1 MDMEWKRKRPEDCG
15 VSPKAILE
23 TIRRCEK
30 EIKYPHGLLIT
41 KDGYLLAEAF
51 WKPERP
57 EAKRNGYSLGKS
69 MVSIAVGFAIE
80 EGRLK
85 LETKVLPYFQD
96 EFPEEFDQRL
106 MDLTVRDLLTMCASS
121 ATASTVFQ
129 DVPDDK
135 WVTYYL
141 SLPPF
146 AAPGT
151 EFHYDTGG
159 MYLLSCLISKT
170 TGHNTL
176 EYLRLKL
183 LDPLGIRDCCWLED
197 GKGRNVGGWGIYLN
211 CYDGL
216 KIAAVLA
223 NQGSWKGRQLIPAW
237 FVKELAVSKVDTQ
250 DDPGLGWK
258 YGYSFGFWKGA
269 ESVFV
274 AFGAFGQLWICNPSN
289 GMAVVTA
296 AGCSHEDNKKL
307 MEIVQQMLVLNAK
320 EDCIPYEEEEYE
332 SLQREISL
340 LSLPCPCGGQNT
352 GLRVFDQKYKLEKN
366 AEGYETVCFR
376 QGEKDVLFLE
386 WGIKGCRFS
395 MRAGYQ
401 MWLTQESD
409 LEPWPNHLHAFSYA
423 WEAENVLV
431 VMQYQLN
438 QPSGRGYR
446 FIFQEDAIQFTYC
459 LQPKLSDGV
468 SEVVSG
474 RSSNEER

>member
-1 MDMEWKRKRPEDCG
+1 MDWKRKRPEDCG

-23 TIRRCEK
+23 TIRSCEK
-30 EIKYPHGLLIT
+30 EIEHFHGLLVT
-41 KDGYLLAEAF
+41 KEECLLAEAF
-51 WKPERP
+51 WTPERP
-57 EAKRNGYSLGKS
+57 EIKRNGYSLAKS
-69 MVSIAVGFAIE
+69 MVSIAISFAIE

-96 EFPEEFDQRL
+96 EFPEVFDQRL
-106 MDLTVRDLLTMCASS
+106 MDLTVRNLLTMCASS

-129 DVPDDK
+129 NIPDDK
-135 WVTYYL
+135 WVTHYL

-159 MYLLSCLISKT
+159 MYLLSCLISKV
-170 TGHNTL
+170 TGYNTL

-183 LDPLGIRDCCWLED
+183 LDHLGIQDCCWLED
-197 GKGRNVGGWGIYLN
+197 GNGRNVGGWGIYLN
-211 CYDGL
+211 CYDEL

-223 NQGSWKGRQLIPAW
+223 NQGIWQGRQLIPEW
-237 FVKELAVSKVDTQ
+237 FVKELSVSKVDTH
-250 DDPGLGWK
+250 DDPGLGWP

-269 ESVFV
+269 ESVFI

-307 MEIVQQMLVLNAK
+307 MEIVQRMLVLNA
-320 EDCIPYEEEEYE
+320 EEGSIPYEEEEYE
-332 SLQREISL
+332 LLQRKISM
-340 LSLPCPCGGQNT
+340 LSLPCPCGEKNT
-352 GLRVFDQKYKLEKN
+352 DLCIFDKVYILEKN
-366 AEGYETVCFR
+366 AEGYESVCFR
-376 QGEKDVLFLE
+376 QQETDILFLE
-386 WGIKGCRFS
+386 WEIKGCCFS
-395 MRAGYQ
+395 VKAGYET
-401 MWLTQESD
+401 WITQESD

-423 WEAENVLV
+423 WETENVLV

-438 QPSGRGYR
+438 QPSGRYYR
-446 FIFQEDAIQFTYC
+446 FVFQEDIIQFTHC

-474 RSSNEER
+474 RSRNGER

>member
-1 MDMEWKRKRPEDCG
+1 MEWKRKRPEDCG
-15 VSPKAILE
+15 ISPKAILE
-23 TIRRCEK
+23 TIRCCEK
-30 EIKYPHGLLIT
+30 EIKFPHGLLIS
-41 KDGYLLAEAF
+41 KDGCLLAEAF

-57 EAKRNGYSLGKS
+57 EVKRNGYSLGKS
-69 MVSIAVGFAIE
+69 MVSIAVGFAID

-96 EFPEEFDQRL
+96 EFPAVFDQRL

-129 DVPDDK
+129 NVPDDK

-141 SLPPF
+141 SLSPF

-159 MYLLSCLISKT
+159 MYLLSCLISKV
-170 TGHNTL
+170 TGYKTL
-176 EYLRLKL
+176 EYLHLKL
-183 LDPLGIRDCCWLED
+183 LDPLGIQDCYWLED

-211 CYDGL
+211 CYDEL

-223 NQGSWKGRQLIPAW
+223 NKGKWHGRQLIPAW

-250 DDPGLGWK
+250 DDPGLGWE

-289 GMAVVTA
+289 GMAVVMA

-307 MEIVQQMLVLNAK
+307 MEIVQQMLVIKVK
-320 EDCIPYEEEEYE
+320 ENSIPYEEEEYE
-332 SLQREISL
+332 LLQKEISL
-340 LSLPCPCGGQNT
+340 LSLPCPCGDPNT
-352 GLRVFDQKYKLEKN
+352 GLHVFDKEYILDKN
-366 AEGYETVCFR
+366 VDGYEAVCFR
-376 QGEKDVLFLE
+376 QVERDVLLLE
-386 WGIKGCRFS
+386 WKIKGCCFS
-395 MRAGYQ
+395 MKAGYE
-401 MWLTQESD
+401 MWITQESD
-409 LEPWPNHLHAFSYA
+409 LEPRPNYLHAFSYA
-423 WEAENVLV
+423 WETEEVLV

-438 QPSGRGYR
+438 QPSGRCYR
-446 FIFQEDAIQFTYC
+446 FIFQEDTIQFTHC

-468 SEVVSG
+468 SGVVSG